1 MFDEAVKGV
10 DAVAHLASPFYI
22 LDVKDPQDLIQPAI
36 KGTTGLLK
44 SIQKNK
50 SVRRRKA
57 FPPRC
62 HFLGE
67 GNTRLLSGE
76 TNVYI

>member
-50 SVRRRKA
+50 SVRRK
-57 FPPRC
+57 
-62 HFLGE
+62 
-67 GNTRLLSGE
+67 
-76 TNVYI
+76 